1 MKIGKS
7 KHIFADYY
15 LFILKNSV
23 NDDVLIVGKD
33 YEWFDRILILN
44 DKLILRIVIFRLVVA
59 RFDVW
64 ELYGERM
71 ERV

>member
-1 MKIGKS
+1 M
-7 KHIFADYY
+7 
-15 LFILKNSV
+15 
-23 NDDVLIVGKD
+23 NDDVLVVGRD
-33 YEWFDRILILN
+33 NERFDRILILN